1 MSGRNWIGVD
11 LRVDRLNDA
20 GPRQAVHQQTLI
32 NTALMPFEPTTCK
45 LVLPHSSLKV
55 NTIFE
60 VATAAGMRTAWS
72 DKHPACDLWV
82 VRRLRDRA
90 VQPRESLASVQAGAV
105 LVGSL
110 VIGRRWPR
118 VAPARICHR

>member
-1 MSGRNWIGVD
+1 VSGRNWIGVD
-11 LRVDRLNDA
+11 VRVNRSNDA
-20 GPRQAVHQQTLI
+20 GGRRTVHQQTLI
-32 NTALMPFEPTTCK
+32 STALLPLEPTTCK
-45 LVLPHSSLKV
+45 PVLPNSSLKV

-82 VRRLRDRA
+82 VRRLQDRA
-90 VQPRESLASVQAGAV
+90 VQPRESLARVQAGAV